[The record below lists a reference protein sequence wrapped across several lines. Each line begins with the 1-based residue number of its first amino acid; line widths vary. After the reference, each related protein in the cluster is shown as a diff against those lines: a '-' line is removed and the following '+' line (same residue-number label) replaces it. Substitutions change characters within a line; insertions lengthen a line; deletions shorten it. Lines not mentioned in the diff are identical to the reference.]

1 MKNTIGTVLLA
12 LVLSGCANQA
22 AIGPAGDLDWQ
33 QHQIQV
39 AQLQNWELQGK
50 LGFKN
55 ALQGGSANLSWLQ
68 DQKQYSLSLSGPF
81 GAGSAII
88 EGDQYLARMQQ
99 GDQIYSN
106 SPELL
111 AQQLTGLAIPVDA
124 LSWWARGVPSPTEAP
139 INNLVSGP
147 SGEASSFE
155 QAGWQLSFSKYS
167 RKNNRNLPGKITGQ
181 LGEQSFKL
189 IVSAWSFPQP

>member
-22 AIGPAGDLDWQ
+22 SIGPAGDLDWQ

-68 DQKQYSLSLSGPF
+68 DQ
-81 GAGSAII
+81 
-88 EGDQYLARMQQ
+88 
-99 GDQIYSN
+99 
-106 SPELL
+106 
-111 AQQLTGLAIPVDA
+111 T
-124 LSWWARGVPSPTEAP
+124 
-139 INNLVSGP
+139 
-147 SGEASSFE
+147 
-155 QAGWQLSFSKYS
+155 
-167 RKNNRNLPGKITGQ
+167 
-181 LGEQSFKL
+181 
-189 IVSAWSFPQP
+189 